1 MSIVLLQT
9 HSLVLSWIACTDS
22 IVIPRIYSKHEERCD
37 SPVAPQA
44 KAPDCYVNSTGSL
57 TPILHLERKVEFH
70 VSTRDEAWLPCW
82 SSIGTPRAMSDLE
95 SSPEVP
101 ASTQGGPMPLHQME
115 RNLKKPL
122 VTRMEV
128 WLFTGKISGPWGP
141 QQNSRETS
149 SILPQLEKNQEIL
162 SSMPDEALSAAAS
175 WEKSHLPSWA
185 SKGYLTPVMQLKKFP
200 DIPVCTP
207 EEHWD
212 SQQNS
217 RTDTF
222 FPPHLEMR
230 VHFPASSAKQSR
242 CSRCTSRGSQSHP
255 ETPEEL
261 QGSIHNL
268 KRPRCP
274 RPLKIRPSSHATT
287 RMRPQVS
294 THNTKEGLRAPW
306 HL

>member
-1 MSIVLLQT
+1 MS
-9 HSLVLSWIACTDS
+9 
-22 IVIPRIYSKHEERCD
+22 
-37 SPVAPQA
+37 
-44 KAPDCYVNSTGSL
+44 GSL
-57 TPILHLERKVEFH
+57 RSHHNSR
-70 VSTRDEAWLPCW
+70 
-82 SSIGTPRAMSDLE
+82 GTPNFQA
-95 SSPEVP
+95 
-101 ASTQGGPMPLHQME
+101 
-115 RNLKKPL
+115 
-122 VTRMEV
+122 
-128 WLFTGKISGPWGP
+128 
-141 QQNSRETS
+141 
-149 SILPQLEKNQEIL
+149 QLEKNHKIL
-162 SSMPDEALSAAAS
+162 PSTHDEALFRCSILRKIPPCLLS
-175 WEKSHLPSWA
+175 L
-185 SKGYLTPVMQLKKFP
+185 KGYLTPFMQLKKFP

-207 EEHWD
+207 EEHQV

-217 RTDTF
+217 RTDPF

-242 CSRCTSRGSQSHP
+242 CSRCTSRGGRSHP

-261 QGSIHNL
+261 QGSIHNS